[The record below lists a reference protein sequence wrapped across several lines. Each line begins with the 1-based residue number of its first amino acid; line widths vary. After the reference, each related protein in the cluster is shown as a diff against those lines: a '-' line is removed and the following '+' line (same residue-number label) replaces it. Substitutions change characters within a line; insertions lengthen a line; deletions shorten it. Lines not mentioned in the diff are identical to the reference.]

1 MEEKAGVKKQNFKN
15 GFEKNENARV
25 EGVGSFRFQCLSV
38 LEAGRPNS
46 DK

>member
-1 MEEKAGVKKQNFKN
+1 MEEKAGVKQNFKN
-15 GFEKNENARV
+15 GFEKNENVRV
-25 EGVGSFRFQCLSV
+25 EGVGSLRFQCLSA